1 MIGSKSAY
9 RNAFLM
15 IILGSIFVRYL
26 KIFFGDMVY
35 LLIIAPLFVLIFCS
49 IWQKKYSRS
58 INKIDGIIWLL
69 FVFIFINLAFSFF
82 RGTISSQLIF
92 VLYIVLPFG
101 VYLFVRKM
109 HLTSN
114 QFIRIF
120 SAFSLVCS
128 LVIIIEFSMYYVSP
142 ELRGIGTAYLRDVV
156 GNNNFYPPHVN
167 YPLIGWAT
175 KPWGPLLDASASG
188 AFASVLF
195 CSIFEYSKTCQSR
208 KYRYIS
214 YVLLFSLFLSGSK
227 SAYVMTLIYFMMRS
241 LIFVGKDRYGFV
253 IIRNISLF
261 LFSIGM
267 LWGMVI
273 MFFSGDIGVYYF
285 QQFVVVPI
293 VNLLDGFLYHGVF
306 VVFGLGQETNIN
318 IIVGTGEVDFINS
331 IFRYGVLFM
340 FFMISLLFYMII
352 KSYNVNNYLFVFF
365 FMIILSMNH
374 YQVAFKF
381 PVSLILF
388 SAIAVWNNSREE
400 KFQ

>member
-1 MIGSKSAY
+1 
-9 RNAFLM
+9 
-15 IILGSIFVRYL
+15 
-26 KIFFGDMVY
+26 
-35 LLIIAPLFVLIFCS
+35 
-49 IWQKKYSRS
+49 
-58 INKIDGIIWLL
+58 
-69 FVFIFINLAFSFF
+69 
-82 RGTISSQLIF
+82 
-92 VLYIVLPFG
+92 
-101 VYLFVRKM
+101 
-109 HLTSN
+109 
-114 QFIRIF
+114 
-120 SAFSLVCS
+120 
-128 LVIIIEFSMYYVSP
+128 
-142 ELRGIGTAYLRDVV
+142 
-156 GNNNFYPPHVN
+156 
-167 YPLIGWAT
+167 
-175 KPWGPLLDASASG
+175 
-188 AFASVLF
+188 
-195 CSIFEYSKTCQSR
+195 
-208 KYRYIS
+208 
-214 YVLLFSLFLSGSK
+214 
-227 SAYVMTLIYFMMRS
+227 MTLIYFMMRS